1 MKKVAFIS
9 LLGIVTL
16 LSACS
21 SSNIRVKQPK
31 FEEEGNRISY
41 VDFTTALENAAK
53 NSDINQ
59 ETAFKSKE
67 AKISVQSK
75 STKSITRLNKKISS
89 LTQGENLKSTI
100 KYDPKNMAFM
110 TKTET
115 TNVMESESEITKTN
129 DVVTVKSEAGTGI
142 TTIDEKL
149 TTVDFNNN
157 TMIMTVSET
166 FDEEENAKNYLE
178 SNFKMQ
184 IYISGLSP
192 YYNRLPSEEPSS
204 DDTTYKFFKE
214 NNVFTYIYSGSS
226 TDELSDG
233 ETYASIKNIDYVKAQ
248 IIYSA
253 HEVTTKMYYLYE
265 SATTY
270 TENYGT
276 YRRNDVENFKGET
289 SFEFNIKNKKV
300 SVPKLDVSKYQVLS

>member
-16 LSACS
+16 LSTCS

-59 ETAFKSKE
+59 EAAFKSKE
-67 AKISVQSK
+67 GKFSVQS
-75 STKSITRLNKKISS
+75 
-89 LTQGENLKSTI
+89 QGENLKSTI

-115 TNVMESESEITKTN
+115 TNVVESESEITKTN

-149 TTVDFNNN
+149 TSVNFNNN
-157 TMIMTVSET
+157 TIIIT
-166 FDEEENAKNYLE
+166 FSGTFYEE
-178 SNFKMQ
+178 
-184 IYISGLSP
+184 
-192 YYNRLPSEEPSS
+192 
-204 DDTTYKFFKE
+204 
-214 NNVFTYIYSGSS
+214 
-226 TDELSDG
+226 
-233 ETYASIKNIDYVKAQ
+233 
-248 IIYSA
+248 
-253 HEVTTKMYYLYE
+253 
-265 SATTY
+265 
-270 TENYGT
+270 
-276 YRRNDVENFKGET
+276 
-289 SFEFNIKNKKV
+289 
-300 SVPKLDVSKYQVLS
+300 